1 MSQTY
6 GGGFLTV
13 TAAGFSAAT
22 GAASA
27 STAIPT
33 ASDGNRPRYIR
44 VAGRNECYVK
54 LGTSG
59 VTATTNDILVQPAD
73 SVILAVPN
81 GITHIAY
88 IQGTAAGQV
97 NVIPLENT

>member
-27 STAIPT
+27 STAIPN
-33 ASDGNRPRYIR
+33 ASDGNCPRYIR

-59 VTATTNDILVQPAD
+59 VTATANDILVQPAD

-88 IQGTAAGQV
+88 IQGAAAGQV